1 MFRMAQLLWP
11 LKTSRYIPRA
21 VVPYSLWTVIDLT
34 FSPLCHSW
42 QAERQMSIQDVR
54 FPPPP
59 GFQRDICESDEV
71 EVRHNISLL

>member
-1 MFRMAQLLWP
+1 MAQLLWP
-11 LKTSRYIPRA
+11 LKTSRYLPGP
-21 VVPYSLWTVIDLT
+21 VVLYPLRTVCDLT
-34 FSPLCHSW
+34 FSPLCLSW